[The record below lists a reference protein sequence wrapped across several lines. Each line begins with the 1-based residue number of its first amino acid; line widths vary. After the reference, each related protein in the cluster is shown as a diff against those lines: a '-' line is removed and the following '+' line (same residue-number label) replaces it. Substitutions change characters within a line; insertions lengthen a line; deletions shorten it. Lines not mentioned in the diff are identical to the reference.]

1 MTYRLKSHLWNGVTE
16 LHEDKPYAT
25 IGELCDA
32 TVALLQDFPAIAVP
46 RLTLT
51 MVIPTGKEYQLGPD
65 ALRRCCAAARGGPP
79 ARRASHQTANIAQRA
94 HQDGHLLL
102 QHLHLHLRQAE
113 TEQSL
118 RVLDLLPLLL

>member
-1 MTYRLKSHLWNGVTE
+1 MPLGIWVKSSRPFVFCVAKSNGAWSV
-16 LHEDKPYAT
+16 
-25 IGELCDA
+25 A
-32 TVALLQDFPAIAVP
+32 TVSIN
-46 RLTLT
+46 
-51 MVIPTGKEYQLGPD
+51 
-65 ALRRCCAAARGGPP
+65 P

-102 QHLHLHLRQAE
+102 QHLHLHLRQAD

>member
-51 MVIPTGKEYQLGPD
+51 MVIPTGQEYPLGPD
-65 ALRRCCAAARGGPP
+65 ALRRCWRKVNETHYAPSRQMAVIDELQALVEERSPCA
-79 ARRASHQTANIAQRA
+79 S
-94 HQDGHLLL
+94 
-102 QHLHLHLRQAE
+102 
-113 TEQSL
+113 S
-118 RVLDLLPLLL
+118 